1 MPKKKTIKET
11 DLYPPLRD
19 YLVANGYT
27 VRSEVEGCD
36 IAAKKDDELVLIE
49 IKRSFSTALLAQA
62 VLRQR
67 ITPSVYVAIPKP
79 TAPQAT
85 KKLRDIKR
93 ILRRLELG
101 LILVNL
107 RAKPKRVDLAFH
119 PTPFAQR
126 MNKREQAAVL
136 REINGRTL
144 DLNRGG
150 ANRTKIVTAY
160 RENAIQIACC
170 LERFGPMSPAEL
182 RAMDTGPK
190 TRAIL
195 YDDVYGWFDRI
206 GHGVY
211 ELRPKG
217 KSALKQYPDLAAYY
231 RERLDELPAQ
241 DHGVDAAERAG

>member
-1 MPKKKTIKET
+1 MPKKTLKET

-19 YLVANGYT
+19 YLIANGYT
-27 VRSEVEGCD
+27 VRSEVEACD
-36 IAAKKDDELVLIE
+36 IAATKDDELVLIE
-49 IKRSFSTALLAQA
+49 IKRNFSTSLLAQA

-79 TAPQAT
+79 TAPKST

-93 ILRRLELG
+93 ILRRLEVG

-107 RAKPKRVDLAFH
+107 RAKPVRVDVAFH

-126 MNKREQAAVL
+126 MNKRERSAVL
-136 REINGRTL
+136 KEMNGRSF
-144 DLNRGG
+144 DLNEGG

-170 LERFGPMSPAEL
+170 LERYGALSPAKL
-182 RAMDTGPK
+182 RAMETGPK

-211 ELRPKG
+211 DLRAKG
-217 KSALKQYPDLAAYY
+217 EAALSDFPDLAAYY
-231 RERLDELPAQ
+231 RERLDHLPGP
-241 DHGVDAAERAG
+241 DGDVDGTNVGG